1 MTVYELNRDQL
12 TELKRRTVSNEI
24 YDTEE
29 RTASYGELADA
40 ENIPDEKMFEKYK
53 GIEFSNDD
61 FFCTA
66 GK

>member
-12 TELKRRTVSNEI
+12 TELKQRTVSDEINE
-24 YDTEE
+24 TEG
-29 RTASYGELADA
+29 RNAGYGELADA
-40 ENIPDEKMFEKYK
+40 ENIPDEKMFEKYEGVK
-53 GIEFSNDD
+53 FSND